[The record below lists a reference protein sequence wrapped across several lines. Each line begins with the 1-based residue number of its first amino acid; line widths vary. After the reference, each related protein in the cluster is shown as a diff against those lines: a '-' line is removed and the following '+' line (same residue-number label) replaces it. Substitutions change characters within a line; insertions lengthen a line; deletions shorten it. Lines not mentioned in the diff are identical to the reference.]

1 MPILEYCQKNE
12 ILLTDT
18 EAYTRNDNYPI
29 HNSDKQTLSTLTK
42 YTYMEPETLVGR
54 CGEGQEFVRGYRKKD
69 GEYVKGF
76 CRKRHERVSRH
87 DREVDRRNLQT
98 QVLEEEQ
105 PQQHTSQMKEA
116 KEQAKEE
123 RKAQHEAVVEEKR
136 QEESID
142 QARERRA
149 QDGKW

>member
-1 MPILEYCQKNE
+1 
-12 ILLTDT
+12 
-18 EAYTRNDNYPI
+18 
-29 HNSDKQTLSTLTK
+29 
-42 YTYMEPETLVGR
+42 MEPETLVGR

-87 DREVDRRNLQT
+87 DREVDRRNLQIAT
-98 QVLEEEQ
+98 Q

>member
-1 MPILEYCQKNE
+1 MVQPQK
-12 ILLTDT
+12 
-18 EAYTRNDNYPI
+18 
-29 HNSDKQTLSTLTK
+29 
-42 YTYMEPETLVGR
+42 LVGR
-54 CGEGQEFVRGYRKKD
+54 CPDRQEFVRGYKKKN
-69 GEYVKGF
+69 GEYVQGF
-76 CRKRHERVSRH
+76 CRKKHERVTRH
-87 DREVDRRNLQT
+87 DKKVDRRNLQIAT